1 MKQEYSYYI
10 IYEQDS
16 DWYSTKFDTLD
27 KAMEEVRYMEKQDKD
42 TEYYIYKNT
51 VKNERVTGQ
60 KCVYFGR

>member
-1 MKQEYSYYI
+1 MKQNYSYYR

-16 DWYSTKFDTLD
+16 DWYSIKFDTLD
-27 KAMEEVRYMEKQDKD
+27 EAMKEVKHMEEQDKE

-51 VKNERVTGQ
+51 VKDGRTTGQ